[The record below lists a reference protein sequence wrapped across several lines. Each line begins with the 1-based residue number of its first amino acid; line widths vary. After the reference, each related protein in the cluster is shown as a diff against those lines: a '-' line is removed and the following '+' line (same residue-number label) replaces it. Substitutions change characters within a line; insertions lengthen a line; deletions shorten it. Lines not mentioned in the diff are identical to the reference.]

1 LIHDLPATPVAAPAR
16 EGPKPSE
23 REARLRQMV
32 EEHFS
37 MIWRLLRRLGV
48 PEANADDAAQQVFMV
63 GSRRLDEIEQGREGN
78 YLIGIAMR
86 VASEERRT
94 LARRR
99 EVPWA
104 DLEAEDVSKGA
115 DDLLDEERA
124 RRVLAAVVDALPP
137 ELREA
142 FVLFELEELSAPRVA
157 EILDIPLGTVASRVR
172 RAREHIRENLARRA
186 KR

>member
-1 LIHDLPATPVAAPAR
+1 MPVAERPT
-16 EGPKPSE
+16 SE
-23 REARLRQMV
+23 REGRLRQMV
-32 EEHFS
+32 EDHFS
-37 MIWRLLRRLGV
+37 MIWRLMRRLGV
-48 PEANADDAAQQVFMV
+48 PEANADDAAQQVFLV
-63 GSRRLDEIEQGREGN
+63 GSRRLDEIEPGREGN

-86 VASEERRT
+86 VASEERRA

-99 EVPWA
+99 EVPIQDHDAAA
-104 DLEAEDVSKGA
+104 DLVSP

-124 RRVLAAVVDALPP
+124 RRVLNAIVDGLPT

-142 FVLFELEELSAPRVA
+142 FVLFELEELTAPRVA

-172 RAREHIRENLARRA
+172 RARDHVREQLARRA